1 MRYRI
6 CACVMVLSL
15 LFSGNFSMITVK
27 AGDSFQQ
34 NEEEGEKEKETDL
47 EGLEITPEDQEETV
61 TEQEELNDEKT
72 FDEMEGADQA
82 GAEQEDVYSTDGA
95 DQNIENEMVENS
107 WRYTEGEWTPPIMQS
122 RGAGSGNA
130 WSKVDG
136 VYVND
141 KGEEIKG
148 AIAKGIDVSY
158 HNGRINWEQVKK
170 SDVDFVILRCGYGK
184 NQTNQDDKQWEY
196 NVKECTRLGIP
207 FGVYLYSYAM
217 STSDALSEAEHVL
230 RLVKGYN
237 LSFPV
242 FYDMENE
249 KAPYNQ
255 GGLPSRVLGD
265 IAETFCNK
273 IESAGYD
280 VGIYANKNWF
290 ENKLTDKRFQKW
302 SKWVAQYNSYCTYNG
317 EYSMWQSTSSGKV
330 PGIQTNVDINFL
342 FSDWSYSGVEFMES
356 SPQVVG
362 STVTIKP
369 SVSGDTS
376 DLQYK
381 YVWMKNSWKE
391 NGTIQDFS
399 SNATA
404 KWTPKTDGEYW
415 IYVDIKDRTGKIVT
429 KSAKFQIDK
438 WGHEGVEFVEKSPQV
453 IGSKITVKPVIK
465 GDTSGLQYK
474 FVWMKNGW
482 KESGTI
488 QNFSSKAS
496 AEWTPKSSG
505 EYWIYVDV
513 KDGAGKV
520 VTKSA
525 GFVVDKWGHEG
536 VEFSPEESQTLG
548 KSITIKPVIKG
559 DTEGLQYKYVWMKNG
574 WKENGTIQNF
584 SSKAS
589 AEWTPKSSG
598 EYWIYVDV
606 KDETGKVVTKSAPF
620 KVLSDN

>member
-6 CACVMVLSL
+6 CACVMILSL

-27 AGDSFQQ
+27 AEDSFQQ
-34 NEEEGEKEKETDL
+34 NEEAGEKEKETDTDL
-47 EGLEITPEDQEETV
+47 EGLEITPEEQEDTVTDQEV
-61 TEQEELNDEKT
+61 FSDEKLFAET
-72 FDEMEGADQA
+72 EGADQV
-82 GAEQEDVYSTDGA
+82 EVYSTDEA
-95 DQNIENEMVENS
+95 DQNIESEMVENS

-122 RGAGSGNA
+122 RGARSGNA

-265 IAETFCNK
+265 IAEIFCNK

-330 PGIQTNVDINFL
+330 PGIQTNVDVNFL
-342 FSDWSYSGVEFMES
+342 FSDWSYSGVEFIEN

-376 DLQYK
+376 GLQYK
-381 YVWMKNSWKE
+381 YVWMKNAWKE

-399 SNATA
+399 SKATA
-404 KWTPKTDGEYW
+404 KWTPKSDGEYW
-415 IYVDIKDRTGKIVT
+415 IYVDIKDRTGKIIT

-438 WGHEGVEFVEKSPQV
+438 WGHGGVE
-453 IGSKITVKPVIK
+453 
-465 GDTSGLQYK
+465 
-474 FVWMKNGW
+474 
-482 KESGTI
+482 
-488 QNFSSKAS
+488 
-496 AEWTPKSSG
+496 
-505 EYWIYVDV
+505 
-513 KDGAGKV
+513 
-520 VTKSA
+520 
-525 GFVVDKWGHEG
+525 
-536 VEFSPEESQTLG
+536 
-548 KSITIKPVIKG
+548 
-559 DTEGLQYKYVWMKNG
+559 
-574 WKENGTIQNF
+574 
-584 SSKAS
+584 
-589 AEWTPKSSG
+589 
-598 EYWIYVDV
+598 
-606 KDETGKVVTKSAPF
+606 
-620 KVLSDN
+620 LSLIHI